1 MQVSLGGRLF
11 CNDCSAYN
19 CFVVSVEGIFVG
31 KMEQPTRFFAGEG
44 VCFRYSGCAR
54 IGMARERSPH
64 AETGGECRNHE
75 KVAGQALLTEFC
87 VAKLANVLFSRV
99 FTYSQT
105 DVSFYG

>member
-19 CFVVSVEGIFVG
+19 CF
-31 KMEQPTRFFAGEG
+31 A
-44 VCFRYSGCAR
+44 
-54 IGMARERSPH
+54 MARERSPH

>member
-1 MQVSLGGRLF
+1 
-11 CNDCSAYN
+11 
-19 CFVVSVEGIFVG
+19 
-31 KMEQPTRFFAGEG
+31 
-44 VCFRYSGCAR
+44 
-54 IGMARERSPH
+54 MARERSPH